1 MTFSFAEEIRRY
13 PFIRLTIPLIV
24 GIVLALL
31 LPMPQWVGWTFLC
44 ISAICFFVL
53 KLIPKYSLSLA
64 VGISANVFIIA
75 TGFLLASFN
84 VESEAKDT
92 LAGYKGFVIGEVAD
106 DPKIKESNVSLEIN
120 VSAIRDGDEWIETSG
135 RTLLY
140 LEKDSAS
147 LILRTGDRIVF
158 SPELSGIENKGNP
171 EEFDYRKY
179 LAYNMIF
186 SSDYLA
192 GDDWRLVDDE
202 AVGFRPKLSRLRM
215 KLVGLLRDFGLS
227 DDEVS
232 VMSAMTMGYSDIL
245 SDEIRH
251 AYSSAGA
258 MHILAVSGLHVG
270 IIYGIIVF
278 LLSFIKNDKLNW
290 LKVVLTISLI
300 WLYALFTG
308 LSPSVSRASLMFS
321 LMSLGKLQ
329 KNSHG
334 SLNAVFASMFI
345 LLVINPYN
353 LVNIGFQLSYS
364 AVIGIIILQPRL
376 YAIFEVKNKFLDWIW
391 SLTTVS
397 VAAQLATMPLCFY
410 YFHQFSNYFLL
421 TNYVM
426 IPIST
431 IAIWTCFIFFAVSWI
446 PYVSTAVAYCLSWLA
461 KAMNYACLTIEELPF
476 STTQDIYIDVPQ
488 MILLFAIIVLFVT
501 FFFFTKHYKHLFA
514 AVAMCV
520 ILAATNLWQSFE
532 SNSQKTLVVYNINKT
547 TAINIIDGTDNIMFA
562 NLDSVQPEKIEFTA
576 KNNWL
581 KKGLDR
587 EKYVNLSSGKENLL
601 STITAIDNR
610 KVFFK
615 HKFID
620 YDGLKLYVLDDN
632 FMPIDDENF
641 GKVDVDYVVLADSPY
656 VTLEEVAEHF
666 NFKKIIIASSNSI
679 SRCEAWNAEKVAL
692 DYDVHDVRNDGA
704 FIVTIGG

>member
-24 GIVLALL
+24 GIVLTLL
-31 LPMPQWVGWTFLC
+31 LPMPQWVGWSLLGL
-44 ISAICFFVL
+44 SAVCFVVF
-53 KLIPKYSLSLA
+53 KHIPKYNIALATGISVNVFLVA
-64 VGISANVFIIA
+64 VGL
-75 TGFLLASFN
+75 LLASFN
-84 VESEAKDT
+84 VEGEAKDT

-106 DPKIKESNVSLEIN
+106 DPKIKENNVSIEIN
-120 VSAIRDGDEWIETSG
+120 VSAIRDGDEWLETSG

-147 LILRTGDRIVF
+147 MLLRTGDRIVF

-227 DDEVS
+227 DDELG

-290 LKVVLTISLI
+290 LKVLITITLI

-329 KNSHG
+329 ENSPG

-446 PYVSTAVAYCLSWLA
+446 PYISTAVAYCLSWLA
-461 KAMNYACLTIEELPF
+461 KAMNYACLTIEGLPF
-476 STTQDIYIDVPQ
+476 STAQDIYIDVPQ

-501 FFFFTKHYKHLFA
+501 FFFFTKRYSHLFA

-520 ILAATNLWQSFE
+520 ILAATNLWQSVE
-532 SNSQKTLVVYNINKT
+532 ASSQKTLVVYNISKT

-562 NLDSVQPEKIEFTA
+562 NLDSIQPEKIEFTA

-601 STITAIDNR
+601 STITTIDNR

-620 YDGLKLYVLDDN
+620 YDGLRLYVLDDN
-632 FMPIDDENF
+632 FMPIDDESC

-679 SRCEAWNAEKVAL
+679 SRCEAWDAEKVAL
-692 DYDVHDVRNDGA
+692 GYDVHDVRTDGA

>member
-31 LPMPQWVGWTFLC
+31 LPIPQWIGWVFLG
-44 ISAICFFVL
+44 ISAIGFVVF
-53 KLIPKYSLSLA
+53 KHIPKYNIALATGISVNVFLVA
-64 VGISANVFIIA
+64 VGL
-75 TGFLLASFN
+75 LLASFS
-84 VESEAKDT
+84 VEGEAKDT

-147 LILRTGDRIVF
+147 VLLRTGDRIVF

-227 DDEVS
+227 DDELG

-278 LLSFIKNDKLNW
+278 LLSFMRNEKLNW
-290 LKVVLTISLI
+290 LKVLITITLI

-321 LMSLGKLQ
+321 IMSLGKLQ
-329 KNSHG
+329 KNSPG

-364 AVIGIIILQPRL
+364 AVIGIIILQPKL
-376 YAIFEVKNKFLDWIW
+376 YAIFEVRNKFLDLIW

-461 KAMNYACLTIEELPF
+461 KAMNYACLTIESLPF
-476 STTQDIYIDVPQ
+476 STTQDIYIDMPQ
-488 MILLFAIIVLFVT
+488 TILLFAIIILIVT
-501 FFFFTKHYKHLFA
+501 FFFFTKRYRHLFA

-532 SNSQKTLVVYNINKT
+532 ASSQKTLIVYNINKT
-547 TAINIIDGTDNIMFA
+547 TAINIIDGTGNLMFA

-587 EKYVNLSSGKENLL
+587 EKYVNLSSGKDKLL
-601 STITAIDNR
+601 STITTIDNR

-615 HKFID
+615 NKFIN
-620 YDGLKLYVLDDN
+620 YDGLRLFVLDDD
-632 FMPIDDENF
+632 FMPFDTEGFSKIR
-641 GKVDVDYVVLADSPY
+641 VDYVVLSESPQ
-656 VTLEEVAEHF
+656 VTLEEVSQYFDF
-666 NFKKIIIASSNSI
+666 NKIIISSSNSI
-679 SRCEAWNAEKVAL
+679 SRCEAWESEKMAF
-692 DYDVHDVRNDGA
+692 DCDVHNVRTDGA
-704 FIVTIGG
+704 LIVTIDG

>member
-31 LPMPQWVGWTFLC
+31 LPMPQWVGWSLLGL
-44 ISAICFFVL
+44 SAVCFVVF
-53 KLIPKYSLSLA
+53 KHIPKYNIALATGISVNVFLVA
-64 VGISANVFIIA
+64 VGL
-75 TGFLLASFN
+75 LLASFN
-84 VESEAKDT
+84 VEDEAKDT

-106 DPKIKESNVSLEIN
+106 DPKIKENNVSIEIN

-147 LILRTGDRIVF
+147 MLLRTGDRIVF

-227 DDEVS
+227 DDELG

-290 LKVVLTISLI
+290 LKVLITITLI

-329 KNSHG
+329 KNSPG

-446 PYVSTAVAYCLSWLA
+446 PYISTAVAYCLSWLA
-461 KAMNYACLTIEELPF
+461 KAMNYACLTIEGLPF
-476 STTQDIYIDVPQ
+476 STAQDIYIDVPQ

-501 FFFFTKHYKHLFA
+501 FFFFTKRYRHLFA

-520 ILAATNLWQSFE
+520 ILAATNLWQSVE
-532 SNSQKTLVVYNINKT
+532 ASSQKTLVVYNISKT

-562 NLDSVQPEKIEFTA
+562 NLDSIQPEKIEFTA

-601 STITAIDNR
+601 STITTIDNR

-632 FMPIDDENF
+632 FMPIDDESF

-679 SRCEAWNAEKVAL
+679 SRCEAWDAEKVAL
-692 DYDVHDVRNDGA
+692 GYDVHDVRTDGA
-704 FIVTIGG
+704 FIVTIDG

>member
-31 LPMPQWVGWTFLC
+31 LPLPQWIGWSLLGV
-44 ISAICFFVL
+44 SAACFIVF
-53 KLIPKYSLSLA
+53 KHIPKYIIALPT
-64 VGISANVFIIA
+64 GISVNVFLVSV
-75 TGFLLASFN
+75 GLLLASFN
-84 VESEAKDT
+84 VEGEAKDT

-106 DPKIKESNVSLEIN
+106 DPKIKENNVSLEIE

-147 LILRTGDRIVF
+147 LLLRTGDRIVF

-202 AVGFRPKLSRLRM
+202 AVGSRPKLSRLRM

-227 DDEVS
+227 DDELG

-278 LLSFIKNDKLNW
+278 LLSFIKNEKLNW

-300 WLYALFTG
+300 CLYDLFTG

-329 KNSHG
+329 KNSPG

-364 AVIGIIILQPRL
+364 AVIGIIILQPKL
-376 YAIFEVKNKFLDWIW
+376 YSIFEVKNKVLDWIW

-446 PYVSTAVAYCLSWLA
+446 PYISTAVAYCLSWLA
-461 KAMNYACLTIEELPF
+461 KAMNYACLTIEGLPF
-476 STTQDIYIDVPQ
+476 STAQDMYIDVPQ

-501 FFFFTKHYKHLFA
+501 FFFFTKRYRHLFA
-514 AVAMCV
+514 AVTMCV
-520 ILAATNLWQSFE
+520 LLAATNLWQSFE
-532 SNSQKTLVVYNINKT
+532 SNSQKTLVVYNISKT

-615 HKFID
+615 QKFID

-632 FMPIDDENF
+632 FMPIDDERF

-679 SRCEAWNAEKVAL
+679 SRCEAWDAEKVAL
-692 DYDVHDVRNDGA
+692 GYDVHDVRTDGA

>member
-1 MTFSFAEEIRRY
+1 MTFSFAEEIQRY

-31 LPMPQWVGWTFLC
+31 LPMPQWVGWSLLGV
-44 ISAICFFVL
+44 SAVCFVVF
-53 KLIPKYSLSLA
+53 KHIPKYNIALATGISVNVFLIA
-64 VGISANVFIIA
+64 VGL
-75 TGFLLASFN
+75 LLASFN
-84 VESEAKDT
+84 VEGEAKDT

-106 DPKIKESNVSLEIN
+106 DPKIKENNVSIEIN
-120 VSAIRDGDEWIETSG
+120 VSAIRDGDEWLETSG

-147 LILRTGDRIVF
+147 VLLRTGDRIVF

-227 DDEVS
+227 DDELG

-290 LKVVLTISLI
+290 LKVLITITLI

-329 KNSHG
+329 KNSPG

-446 PYVSTAVAYCLSWLA
+446 PYISTAVAYCLSWLA
-461 KAMNYACLTIEELPF
+461 KAMNYACLTIEGLPF
-476 STTQDIYIDVPQ
+476 STAQDIYIDVPQ

-501 FFFFTKHYKHLFA
+501 FFFFTKRYSHLFA

-520 ILAATNLWQSFE
+520 ILAATNLWQSVE
-532 SNSQKTLVVYNINKT
+532 ASSQKTLVVYNISKT

-562 NLDSVQPEKIEFTA
+562 NLDSIQPEKIEFTA

-601 STITAIDNR
+601 STITTIDNR

-632 FMPIDDENF
+632 FMPIDDESC

-679 SRCEAWNAEKVAL
+679 SRCEAWDAEKVDL
-692 DYDVHDVRNDGA
+692 GYIVHDVRKDGA
-704 FIVTIGG
+704 FIVTIDG

>member
-1 MTFSFAEEIRRY
+1 MTFSFAEEIQRY

-31 LPMPQWVGWTFLC
+31 LPMPQWVGWSLLGL
-44 ISAICFFVL
+44 SAVCFVVF
-53 KLIPKYSLSLA
+53 KHIPKYNIALATGISVNVFLVA
-64 VGISANVFIIA
+64 VGL
-75 TGFLLASFN
+75 LLASFN
-84 VESEAKDT
+84 VEGEAKDT

-106 DPKIKESNVSLEIN
+106 DPKIKENNVSLEIN
-120 VSAIRDGDEWIETSG
+120 VSAIRDGDEWLETSG

-147 LILRTGDRIVF
+147 VLLRTGDRIVF

-227 DDEVS
+227 DDELG

-290 LKVVLTISLI
+290 LKVLITITLI

-308 LSPSVSRASLMFS
+308 LSPSVLRASLMFS

-329 KNSHG
+329 KNSPG

-446 PYVSTAVAYCLSWLA
+446 PYISTAVAYCLSWLA
-461 KAMNYACLTIEELPF
+461 KAMNYACLTIEGLPF
-476 STTQDIYIDVPQ
+476 STAQDIYIDIPQ

-501 FFFFTKHYKHLFA
+501 FFFFTKRYRHLFA

-520 ILAATNLWQSFE
+520 ILAATNLWQSVE
-532 SNSQKTLVVYNINKT
+532 ASSQKTLVVYNISKT

-562 NLDSVQPEKIEFTA
+562 NLDSIQPEKIEFTA

-601 STITAIDNR
+601 STITTIDNR

-632 FMPIDDENF
+632 FMPIDDESF

-692 DYDVHDVRNDGA
+692 GYDVHDVRTDGA

>member
-13 PFIRLTIPLIV
+13 PFVRLTIPLIV

-31 LPMPQWVGWTFLC
+31 LPMPQWVGWSLLGL
-44 ISAICFFVL
+44 SAVCFVVF
-53 KLIPKYSLSLA
+53 KHIPKYNIALATGISVNVFLVA
-64 VGISANVFIIA
+64 VGL
-75 TGFLLASFN
+75 LLASFN
-84 VESEAKDT
+84 VDGEAKDT

-106 DPKIKESNVSLEIN
+106 DPKIKENNVSIEIN

-147 LILRTGDRIVF
+147 MLLRTGDRIVF

-227 DDEVS
+227 DDELG

-290 LKVVLTISLI
+290 LKVLITITLI

-329 KNSHG
+329 KNSPG

-461 KAMNYACLTIEELPF
+461 KAMNYACLTIEGLPF
-476 STTQDIYIDVPQ
+476 STAQDIYIDIPQ
-488 MILLFAIIVLFVT
+488 MILLFAIIVLFVI
-501 FFFFTKHYKHLFA
+501 FFFFTKRYRHLFA

-520 ILAATNLWQSFE
+520 ILAATNLWQSVE
-532 SNSQKTLVVYNINKT
+532 ASSQKTLVVYNISKT
-547 TAINIIDGTDNIMFA
+547 TAINIIDGTDNIMFV
-562 NLDSVQPEKIEFTA
+562 NLDSIQPEKIEFTA

-601 STITAIDNR
+601 STITTIDNH

-620 YDGLKLYVLDDN
+620 YDGLRLYVLDDN
-632 FMPIDDENF
+632 FMPIDDESF

-679 SRCEAWNAEKVAL
+679 SRCEAWDAEKVAL
-692 DYDVHDVRNDGA
+692 GCDVHDVRTDGA

>member
-31 LPMPQWVGWTFLC
+31 LPMPQWVGWSLLGL
-44 ISAICFFVL
+44 SAVCFVVF
-53 KLIPKYSLSLA
+53 KHIPKYNIALATGISVNVFLVA
-64 VGISANVFIIA
+64 VGL
-75 TGFLLASFN
+75 LLASFN
-84 VESEAKDT
+84 VDGEAKDT

-106 DPKIKESNVSLEIN
+106 DPKIKENNVSIEIN

-147 LILRTGDRIVF
+147 VLLRTGDRIVF

-227 DDEVS
+227 DDELG

-290 LKVVLTISLI
+290 LKVLITITLI

-329 KNSHG
+329 KNSPG

-446 PYVSTAVAYCLSWLA
+446 PYISTAVAYCLSWLA
-461 KAMNYACLTIEELPF
+461 KAMNYACLTIEGLPF
-476 STTQDIYIDVPQ
+476 STAQDIYIDVPQ

-501 FFFFTKHYKHLFA
+501 FFFFTKRYRHLFA

-520 ILAATNLWQSFE
+520 ILAATNLWQSVE
-532 SNSQKTLVVYNINKT
+532 ASSQKTLVVYNISKT

-562 NLDSVQPEKIEFTA
+562 NLDSIQPEKIEFTA

-601 STITAIDNR
+601 STITTIDNR

-620 YDGLKLYVLDDN
+620 YDGLRLYVLDDN
-632 FMPIDDENF
+632 FMPIANESF
-641 GKVDVDYVVLADSPY
+641 GKVDLDYVVLADSPY

-679 SRCEAWNAEKVAL
+679 SRCEAWDAEKVAL
-692 DYDVHDVRNDGA
+692 GYDVHDVRTDGA

>member
-31 LPMPQWVGWTFLC
+31 LPMPQWVGWSLLGL
-44 ISAICFFVL
+44 SAVCFVVF
-53 KLIPKYSLSLA
+53 KHIPKYNIALATGISVNVFLVA
-64 VGISANVFIIA
+64 VGL
-75 TGFLLASFN
+75 LLASFN
-84 VESEAKDT
+84 VEGEAKDT

-106 DPKIKESNVSLEIN
+106 DPKIKENNVSIEIN

-147 LILRTGDRIVF
+147 MLLRTGDRIVF

-227 DDEVS
+227 DDELG

-290 LKVVLTISLI
+290 LKVLITITLI

-329 KNSHG
+329 KNSPG

-353 LVNIGFQLSYS
+353 LVNIGFLLSYS

-446 PYVSTAVAYCLSWLA
+446 PYISTAVAYCLSWLA
-461 KAMNYACLTIEELPF
+461 KAMNYACLTIEGLPF
-476 STTQDIYIDVPQ
+476 STAQDIYIDIPQ

-501 FFFFTKHYKHLFA
+501 FFFFTKRYRHLFA

-520 ILAATNLWQSFE
+520 ILAATNLWQSVE
-532 SNSQKTLVVYNINKT
+532 ASSQKTLVVYNISKT

-562 NLDSVQPEKIEFTA
+562 NLDSIQPEKIEFTA

-601 STITAIDNR
+601 STITTIDNR

-620 YDGLKLYVLDDN
+620 YDGLRLYVLDDN
-632 FMPIDDENF
+632 FMPIDDESC

-679 SRCEAWNAEKVAL
+679 SRCEAWEAECSDL
-692 DYDVHDVRNDGA
+692 GYIVHDVKKDGA
-704 FIVTIGG
+704 FIVTIDG

>member
-31 LPMPQWVGWTFLC
+31 LPMPQWVGWSLLGL
-44 ISAICFFVL
+44 SAVCFVVF
-53 KLIPKYSLSLA
+53 KHIPKYNIALATGISVNVFLVA
-64 VGISANVFIIA
+64 VGL
-75 TGFLLASFN
+75 LLASFN
-84 VESEAKDT
+84 VEGEAKDT

-106 DPKIKESNVSLEIN
+106 DPKIKENNVSIEIN
-120 VSAIRDGDEWIETSG
+120 VSAIRDGDEWLETSG

-147 LILRTGDRIVF
+147 MLLRTGDRIVF

-227 DDEVS
+227 DDELG

-290 LKVVLTISLI
+290 LKVLITITLI

-329 KNSHG
+329 KNSPG
-334 SLNAVFASMFI
+334 SLNAMFASMFI

-353 LVNIGFQLSYS
+353 LVNSGFQLSYS

-446 PYVSTAVAYCLSWLA
+446 PYISTAVAYCLSWLA
-461 KAMNYACLTIEELPF
+461 KAMNYACLTIEGLPF
-476 STTQDIYIDVPQ
+476 STAQDIYIDVPQ

-501 FFFFTKHYKHLFA
+501 FFFFTKRYSHLFA

-520 ILAATNLWQSFE
+520 ILAATNLWQSVE
-532 SNSQKTLVVYNINKT
+532 ASSQKTLVVYNISKT

-562 NLDSVQPEKIEFTA
+562 NLDSIQPEKIEFTA

-601 STITAIDNR
+601 STITTIDNR

-632 FMPIDDENF
+632 FMPIDDESC

-679 SRCEAWNAEKVAL
+679 SRCEAWDAEKVAL
-692 DYDVHDVRNDGA
+692 GYDVHDVRNDGA

>member
-31 LPMPQWVGWTFLC
+31 LPMPQWVGWSLLGL
-44 ISAICFFVL
+44 SAVCFVVF
-53 KLIPKYSLSLA
+53 KHIPKYNIALATGISVNVFLVA
-64 VGISANVFIIA
+64 VGL
-75 TGFLLASFN
+75 LLASFN
-84 VESEAKDT
+84 VDGEAKDT

-106 DPKIKESNVSLEIN
+106 DPKIKENNVSIEIN

-147 LILRTGDRIVF
+147 VLLRTGDRIVF

-227 DDEVS
+227 DDELG

-290 LKVVLTISLI
+290 LKVLITITLI

-329 KNSHG
+329 KNSPG

-446 PYVSTAVAYCLSWLA
+446 PYISTAVAYCLSWLA
-461 KAMNYACLTIEELPF
+461 KAMNYACLTIEGLPF
-476 STTQDIYIDVPQ
+476 STAQDIYIDVPQ

-501 FFFFTKHYKHLFA
+501 FFFFTKRYKHLFA

-520 ILAATNLWQSFE
+520 ILAATNLWQSVE
-532 SNSQKTLVVYNINKT
+532 ASSQKTLVVYNISKT

-562 NLDSVQPEKIEFTA
+562 NLDSIQPEKIEFTA

-601 STITAIDNR
+601 STITTIDNR

-632 FMPIDDENF
+632 FMPIDDESF

-679 SRCEAWNAEKVAL
+679 SRCEAWDAEKVAL
-692 DYDVHDVRNDGA
+692 GYDVHDVRTDGA

>member
-24 GIVLALL
+24 GIVLTLL
-31 LPMPQWVGWTFLC
+31 LPMPQWVGWSLLGL
-44 ISAICFFVL
+44 SAVCFVVF
-53 KLIPKYSLSLA
+53 KHIPKYNIALATGISVNVFLVA
-64 VGISANVFIIA
+64 VGL
-75 TGFLLASFN
+75 LLASFN
-84 VESEAKDT
+84 VEGEAKDT

-106 DPKIKESNVSLEIN
+106 DPKIKENNVSIEIN

-147 LILRTGDRIVF
+147 MLLRTGDRIVF

-227 DDEVS
+227 DDELG

-290 LKVVLTISLI
+290 LKVLITITLI

-329 KNSHG
+329 KNSPG

-376 YAIFEVKNKFLDWIW
+376 YAFFEVKNKFLDWIW

-446 PYVSTAVAYCLSWLA
+446 PYISTAVAYCLSWLA
-461 KAMNYACLTIEELPF
+461 KAMNYACLTIEGLPF
-476 STTQDIYIDVPQ
+476 STAQDIYIDIPQ
-488 MILLFAIIVLFVT
+488 MILLFAIIVFFVT
-501 FFFFTKHYKHLFA
+501 FFFFTKRYRHLFA

-520 ILAATNLWQSFE
+520 ILAATNLWQSVE
-532 SNSQKTLVVYNINKT
+532 ASSQKTLVVYNISKT

-562 NLDSVQPEKIEFTA
+562 NLDSIQPEKIEFTA

-620 YDGLKLYVLDDN
+620 YDGLRLYVLDDN
-632 FMPIDDENF
+632 FMPIDDESC

-679 SRCEAWNAEKVAL
+679 SRCESWEAEKVAL
-692 DYDVHDVRNDGA
+692 GYDVHDVRTDGA

>member
-1 MTFSFAEEIRRY
+1 MSLSFAEEIRRY
-13 PFIRLTIPLIV
+13 PFVRLTVPLVV
-24 GIVLALL
+24 GIVVALFVFV
-31 LPMPQWVGWTFLC
+31 PQWIGWAFLG
-44 ISAICFFVL
+44 ISAICFIVL
-53 KLIPKYSLSLA
+53 KQIPKYSLSLA
-64 VGISANVFIIA
+64 VGISANVFLFSA
-75 TGFLLASFN
+75 GCLLTTFN
-84 VESEAKDT
+84 NEWEAKDS
-92 LAGYKGFVIGEVAD
+92 LAGYSGFVVGEIAD
-106 DPKIKESNVSLEIN
+106 DPKVKENNVSLEIN

-147 LILRTGDRIVF
+147 VLLRAGDRIVF

-179 LAYNMIF
+179 LAYNMIY
-186 SSDYLA
+186 SSDFLSS
-192 GDDWRLVDDE
+192 DDWRLVDDR
-202 AVGFRPKLSRLRM
+202 AVGFRSKLSRLRL

-227 DDEVS
+227 SDEVS
-232 VMSAMTMGYSDIL
+232 VMSAMTMGYSDML
-245 SDEIRH
+245 SDDIRH

-270 IIYGIIVF
+270 IIYGIILF
-278 LLSFIKNDKLNW
+278 LLSFIRNDKLNW

-308 LSPSVSRASLMFS
+308 LSPSVTRASLMFS
-321 LMSLGKLQ
+321 IMALGKLQ
-329 KNSHG
+329 NNSPG

-345 LLVINPYN
+345 LLLINPYN

-364 AVIGIIILQPRL
+364 AVIGIIILQPKL
-376 YAIFEVKNKFLDWIW
+376 YAIFEVRNKILDWIW

-397 VAAQLATMPLCFY
+397 VAAQLATAPLCFY

-446 PYVSTAVAYCLSWLA
+446 PYVSTAVAHCLSWIA
-461 KAMNYACLTIEELPF
+461 KAMNYSCLSIEQLPF
-476 STTQDIYIDVPQ
+476 STTQDIYIDATQLV
-488 MILLFAIIVLFVT
+488 LLYAIIIMFAV
-501 FFFFTKHYKHLFA
+501 FFFFTKQYRHIFA
-514 AVAMCV
+514 AVALCV
-520 ILAATNLWQSFE
+520 VFAATNLWQTIE
-532 SNSQKTLVVYNINKT
+532 SNSQKTLIVYNIGKA

-562 NLDSVQPEKIEFTA
+562 NLDSVQSEKIEFTA

-587 EKYVNLSSGKENLL
+587 EKYVNLSSGKDKML
-601 STITAIDNR
+601 STITTIDNR

-615 HKFID
+615 NKFIC
-620 YDGLKLYVLDDN
+620 YDGITMYVLDDE
-632 FMPIDDENF
+632 FMPFESDSIDRI
-641 GKVDVDYVVLADSPY
+641 KVDYVVLSESPQ
-656 VTLEEVAEHF
+656 VTLEDVSQYF
-666 NFKKIIIASSNSI
+666 DFKEIIISSSNSTA
-679 SRCEAWNAEKVAL
+679 RCEAWHSENEFAKFN
-692 DYDVHDVRNDGA
+692 VHDVRVDGA
-704 FIVTIGG
+704 FVATIEG

>member
-13 PFIRLTIPLIV
+13 PFIRLTIPLIA

-31 LPMPQWVGWTFLC
+31 LPIPQWIGWTFLG
-44 ISAICFFVL
+44 ISAICFFVF

-64 VGISANVFIIA
+64 VGISANVFLVA
-75 TGFLLASFN
+75 TGLLLASFN
-84 VESEAKDT
+84 VENEAKDT

-106 DPKIKESNVSLEIN
+106 DPKIKENNVSLEIN

-147 LILRTGDRIVF
+147 VLLRTGDKIVF
-158 SPELSGIENKGNP
+158 SPELSDIENKGNP

-202 AVGFRPKLSRLRM
+202 AIGFRPKLSRLRM

-232 VMSAMTMGYSDIL
+232 VMSAMTMGYSDML

-270 IIYGIIVF
+270 IIYGIIIF
-278 LLSFIKNDKLNW
+278 LLSFIRNEKLNW
-290 LKVVLTISLI
+290 LKVLITISLI

-308 LSPSVSRASLMFS
+308 LSPSVTRASLMFS
-321 LMSLGKLQ
+321 IISLGKLQ
-329 KNSHG
+329 RNNSG

-345 LLVINPYN
+345 LLLINPYN

-364 AVIGIIILQPRL
+364 AVIGIIILQPKL
-376 YAIFEVKNKFLDWIW
+376 YAIFEVKNKVLDWIW

-397 VAAQLATMPLCFY
+397 VAAQLATAPLCFY

-431 IAIWTCFIFFAVSWI
+431 IAIWTCFLFFAVSWI
-446 PYVSTAVAYCLSWLA
+446 PYVSTAIAYCLSWIA
-461 KAMNYACLTIEELPF
+461 KVMNFACLSIEKLPF
-476 STTQDIYIDVPQ
+476 STTQDIYLDAPQ
-488 MILLFAIIVLFVT
+488 MLLLYAAIIMFAT
-501 FFFFTKHYKHLFA
+501 YFFYTKRYRHLL
-514 AVAMCV
+514 VAMIFCV
-520 ILAATNLWQSFE
+520 IFSVIDLWQSVE
-532 SNSQKTLVVYNINKT
+532 SSSQKTLVVYNINKT
-547 TAINIIDGTDNIMFA
+547 TAINIIDGIDNIMFA

-587 EKYVNLSSGKENLL
+587 EKYVNLSSGKDKLL
-601 STITAIDNR
+601 TTITNIDNR

-615 HKFID
+615 NKFIN
-620 YDGLKLYVLDDN
+620 YDGLRLYVLDDN
-632 FMPIDDENF
+632 FMPFDNEIF
-641 GKVDVDYVVLADSPY
+641 TKVNVDYVILAESPQ
-656 VTLEEVAEHF
+656 VTLEEIGKYF
-666 NFKKIIIASSNSI
+666 DYKKIVVSSSNSI
-679 SRCEAWNAEKVAL
+679 SRCEAWEAESEAL
-692 DYDVHDVRNDGA
+692 GCDVHDVRKDGA
-704 FIVTIGG
+704 FIVTIGS